1 MGVEPSRQARFDD
14 LYRRHAAAVA
24 AYALRRVARDVAED
38 VVSEVF
44 VVAWRRLDEVPEH
57 ALPWLFGVARHT
69 VANHRRSSRRRV
81 RLEER
86 LRVNLGEV
94 SVTAVDRHLL
104 DALQTL
110 REGDRE
116 MLLLV
121 AWEGLSIRG
130 GRGCLRLFAD
140 GLPDSIASGAQAAC
154 GSA

>member
-1 MGVEPSRQARFDD
+1 MLCRGCSV
-14 LYRRHAAAVA
+14 
-24 AYALRRVARDVAED
+24 
-38 VVSEVF
+38 
-44 VVAWRRLDEVPEH
+44 WR
-57 ALPWLFGVARHT
+57 GHT

-121 AWEGLSIRG
+121 AWEGLSTRG